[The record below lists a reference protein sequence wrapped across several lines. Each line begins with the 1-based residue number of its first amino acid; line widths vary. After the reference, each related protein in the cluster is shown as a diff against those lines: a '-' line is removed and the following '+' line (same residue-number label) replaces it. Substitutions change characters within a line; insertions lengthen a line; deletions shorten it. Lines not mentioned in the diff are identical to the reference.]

1 MIESD
6 NKTVP
11 KADKLT
17 LKEELI
23 QALRKTQH
31 RLFKHRT

>member
-1 MIESD
+1 MTESD

-17 LKEELI
+17 LKGKLI
-23 QALRKTQH
+23 QVLRETQN
-31 RLFKHRT
+31 RLFKHST